1 MGVNVN
7 ININICI
14 NIDIKISI
22 NIIVNININRIE
34 ETVKVE
40 LFKTQIWTY
49 SSQDR
54 NSCMGYI
61 SSPDGHYY
69 YQLLLDWRWCS
80 HYQMY

>member
-14 NIDIKISI
+14 NIDINISI
-22 NIIVNININRIE
+22 KSNRIE

-69 YQLLLDWRWCS
+69 YHVLLDWRWCS
-80 HYQMY
+80 HYKMY

>member
-1 MGVNVN
+1 MGVNVNIN

-14 NIDIKISI
+14 NIDINIS
-22 NIIVNININRIE
+22 ININRIE

-40 LFKTQIWTY
+40 LFKTQIWLS

>member
-1 MGVNVN
+1 MGVNVNININ

-14 NIDIKISI
+14 NIDINIS
-22 NIIVNININRIE
+22 ININRIE
-34 ETVKVE
+34 ETLKVE

>member
-1 MGVNVN
+1 MGVNVNININ

-14 NIDIKISI
+14 NIDINIS
-22 NIIVNININRIE
+22 VNINRIE

-40 LFKTQIWTY
+40 LFKSQIWTY

>member
-1 MGVNVN
+1 MGVNVNIN

-14 NIDIKISI
+14 NIDINIS
-22 NIIVNININRIE
+22 ININRIE

-80 HYQMY
+80 HYQMYQ

>member
-1 MGVNVN
+1 MGVNVNININ

-14 NIDIKISI
+14 NIDINIS
-22 NIIVNININRIE
+22 ININRIE
-34 ETVKVE
+34 ETLKVE

-69 YQLLLDWRWCS
+69 YQLLLDWHWCS

>member
-1 MGVNVN
+1 MGVNININ

-14 NIDIKISI
+14 NIDINIS
-22 NIIVNININRIE
+22 ININRIE

>member
-1 MGVNVN
+1 MGVNVNIN

-14 NIDIKISI
+14 NIDINISF
-22 NIIVNININRIE
+22 NINRIE

>member
-14 NIDIKISI
+14 NIDINISI
-22 NIIVNININRIE
+22 KSNRIE